1 VDASTFGSLYFIAET
16 LLAVLVNNLLLFFIL
31 GSKAVISQ
39 FKQSEAPNV
48 VARTALLWQRATD
61 YVHREASGRKQQR
74 REGLRWQGSQARHA
88 SREALRLRYGSAK

>member
-1 VDASTFGSLYFIAET
+1 VDASTFGSLYFIAQT
-16 LLAVLVNNLLLFFIL
+16 LLAVLVTSNNLLLLFIL

-88 SREALRLRYGSAK
+88 SREALRLRYN